1 MRTELSIFL
10 LCVLF
15 FFYKGSAQER
25 LSYEFYNKTE
35 RLGIGLLKIEK
46 QLIVIKNQ
54 QLNKDIEE
62 DMYSP
67 KHIVPLFFKP
77 DYDIFY
83 MVCLERQKAYYK
95 VLSATGDIY
104 FVHKA
109 EAKFVSW
116 SEFLRNTTGITNLN
130 WEQNP
135 LQEAPSEKSKMIRI
149 KDKEA
154 TYQVINV
161 KGDWIE
167 IQNEHN
173 AHEKGWIQW
182 RKADSLLIEVY
193 LLI

>member
-15 FFYKGSAQER
+15 FFYKGSAQEC

-35 RLGIGLLKIEK
+35 RLGIGLVKIEK
-46 QLIVIKNQ
+46 QLLVIKNQ
-54 QLNKDIEE
+54 QLNKEIEE
-62 DMYSP
+62 DIYSP

-77 DYDIFY
+77 DYNIFY
-83 MVCLERQKAYYK
+83 VVCLENQKAYYK

-104 FVHKA
+104 IVSKA

-116 SEFLRNTTGITNLN
+116 EAFLSNTTGVTNLN
-130 WEQNP
+130 WELNP
-135 LQEAPSEKSKMIRI
+135 LQEKPSEQSKMIRI
-149 KDKEA
+149 KDREA
-154 TYQVINV
+154 IYQVISV
-161 KGDWIE
+161 KGDWVE

>member
-1 MRTELSIFL
+1 MRTQFSIFL

-15 FFYKGSAQER
+15 FFYKGSAQEC

-35 RLGIGLLKIEK
+35 RLGIGLVKIEK
-46 QLIVIKNQ
+46 QFITVKNQ
-54 QLNKDIEE
+54 GLSEHIEE
-62 DMYSP
+62 DIYSP

-77 DYDIFY
+77 DYNIFY

-104 FVHKA
+104 FVPKA

-116 SEFLRNTTGITNLN
+116 AEFLRNTTGVTNLN

-149 KDKEA
+149 KDREA

-182 RKADSLLIEVY
+182 RKTDSLLIEVY

>member
-10 LCVLF
+10 FCVLF
-15 FFYKGSAQER
+15 FFYKGSAQEC

-35 RLGIGLLKIEK
+35 HLGIGLGKIEK
-46 QLIVIKNQ
+46 QLITVKNQ
-54 QLNKDIEE
+54 GLSEHIEE
-62 DMYSP
+62 DIYSP

-77 DYDIFY
+77 DYNIFY
-83 MVCLERQKAYYK
+83 VVCLERQKAYYK

-104 FVHKA
+104 FVSKA
-109 EAKFVSW
+109 EARFVSW
-116 SEFLRNTTGITNLN
+116 EAFLSNTMGVTNLN
-130 WEQNP
+130 WELNP

>member
-1 MRTELSIFL
+1 MRTELTIFL

-15 FFYKGSAQER
+15 FFYKGSAQEC

-35 RLGIGLLKIEK
+35 RLGIGLVKIEK
-46 QLIVIKNQ
+46 QLITVKNQ
-54 QLNKDIEE
+54 GLSKHIEE
-62 DMYSP
+62 DMYNP

-77 DYDIFY
+77 DYNIFY

-104 FVHKA
+104 FVPKA

-116 SEFLRNTTGITNLN
+116 AEFLRNTTGVTNLN

-149 KDKEA
+149 KDREA

-173 AHEKGWIQW
+173 AHEKGWIRW
-182 RKADSLLIEVY
+182 HKADSLLIEVY

>member
-10 LCVLF
+10 FCVLF

-35 RLGIGLLKIEK
+35 RLGIGLVKIEK
-46 QLIVIKNQ
+46 QLIVIKNH
-54 QLNKDIEE
+54 QLNKEIEE
-62 DMYSP
+62 DIYNP

-104 FVHKA
+104 FVSKA

-116 SEFLRNTTGITNLN
+116 AEFLRNTTGVTNLN
-130 WEQNP
+130 WELNP
-135 LQEAPSEKSKMIRI
+135 LRKTPSEKSKMIRI
-149 KDKEA
+149 KDREA
-154 TYQVINV
+154 TYRLINL
-161 KGDWIE
+161 KEDWIE

-173 AHEKGWIQW
+173 ANEKGRIQW
-182 RKADSLLIEVY
+182 SKADSLLIEVY

>member
-10 LCVLF
+10 FCVLF

-35 RLGIGLLKIEK
+35 RLGIGLVKIEK
-46 QLIVIKNQ
+46 QLITVKNQ
-54 QLNKDIEE
+54 GLSKHIEE
-62 DMYSP
+62 DMYNP

-77 DYDIFY
+77 DYNIFY
-83 MVCLERQKAYYK
+83 TVCLERQKAYYK
-95 VLSATGDIY
+95 VLWPTGDIY
-104 FVHKA
+104 FVPKT

-116 SEFLRNTTGITNLN
+116 AKFVRNTTGVTNLN

>member
-1 MRTELSIFL
+1 MRTELTIFL

-15 FFYKGSAQER
+15 FFYKGSAQES

-35 RLGIGLLKIEK
+35 RLGIGLVKIEK
-46 QLIVIKNQ
+46 QLLVIKNQ
-54 QLNKDIEE
+54 QLNKEIEE
-62 DMYSP
+62 DMYNP

-77 DYDIFY
+77 DYNIFY
-83 MVCLERQKAYYK
+83 VVCLENQKTYYK

-104 FVHKA
+104 FVPKA

-116 SEFLRNTTGITNLN
+116 EAFLRNTTGITNLN

-149 KDKEA
+149 KDREA
-154 TYQVINV
+154 IYQVISV
-161 KGDWIE
+161 KGDWVE
-167 IQNEHN
+167 IQNEHDV
-173 AHEKGWIQW
+173 HEKGWIRW

>member
-1 MRTELSIFL
+1 MRTELTIFL

-25 LSYEFYNKTE
+25 LSYQFYNKTE

-54 QLNKDIEE
+54 QLNKEIEE
-62 DMYSP
+62 DIYSP

-104 FVHKA
+104 FVPKA

-116 SEFLRNTTGITNLN
+116 AEFLRNTTGVTNLN
-130 WEQNP
+130 WELNP

-154 TYQVINV
+154 TYRVINV

-167 IQNEHN
+167 IQNEQD

-182 RKADSLLIEVY
+182 RKADNLLIEVY

>member
-35 RLGIGLLKIEK
+35 RLGIGLVKIEK

-54 QLNKDIEE
+54 RLNKEIEE
-62 DMYSP
+62 DIYSP
-67 KHIVPLFFKP
+67 KHRVPLFFKP
-77 DYDIFY
+77 DYNIFY
-83 MVCLERQKAYYK
+83 VVCLERQKAYYK

-104 FVHKA
+104 FVPKA
-109 EAKFVSW
+109 EARFVSW
-116 SEFLRNTTGITNLN
+116 EAFLSNTTGVTNLN
-130 WEQNP
+130 WELNP
-135 LQEAPSEKSKMIRI
+135 LQEMPSEQSKVIST
-149 KDKEA
+149 KDRKA
-154 TYQVINV
+154 TYQVISV
-161 KGDWIE
+161 KGDWVE
-167 IQNEHN
+167 IQNEYDT
-173 AHEKGWIQW
+173 HEKGWIRW

>member
-1 MRTELSIFL
+1 MRTQFVMFL
-10 LCVLF
+10 FCMLF

-35 RLGIGLLKIEK
+35 RLGIGLVKIEK
-46 QLIVIKNQ
+46 QLITVKNQ
-54 QLNKDIEE
+54 GLSEHIEE
-62 DMYSP
+62 DIYSP

-77 DYDIFY
+77 DYNIFY
-83 MVCLERQKAYYK
+83 VVCLERQKAYYK

-104 FVHKA
+104 FVSKA
-109 EAKFVSW
+109 EARFVSW
-116 SEFLRNTTGITNLN
+116 EAFLSNTMGVTNLN
-130 WEQNP
+130 WELNP
-135 LQEAPSEKSKMIRI
+135 LQEKPSEQSKVIRT
-149 KDKEA
+149 KDREA
-154 TYQVINV
+154 AYQVINV

-173 AHEKGWIQW
+173 AHEKGWIRW

>member
-15 FFYKGSAQER
+15 FFYKGSAQEC

-54 QLNKDIEE
+54 QLNKEIEE
-62 DMYSP
+62 DMYNP

-116 SEFLRNTTGITNLN
+116 SEFLRNTTGVTNLN

-135 LQEAPSEKSKMIRI
+135 LQEAPSEKSKVIRI

-167 IQNEHN
+167 VQNEHN
-173 AHEKGWIQW
+173 THEKGWIQW

>member
-10 LCVLF
+10 FCVLF
-15 FFYKGSAQER
+15 FFYKGSAQEC

-35 RLGIGLLKIEK
+35 CLGIGLVKIEK

-54 QLNKDIEE
+54 QLNKEIEE
-62 DMYSP
+62 DIYNP
-67 KHIVPLFFKP
+67 KRIVPLFFKP

-104 FVHKA
+104 FVPKA

-116 SEFLRNTTGITNLN
+116 EAFLSNTTGVTNLN
-130 WEQNP
+130 WELNP
-135 LQEAPSEKSKMIRI
+135 LRETPSEQSKVIST
-149 KDKEA
+149 KDREA
-154 TYQVINV
+154 IYQVINV

>member
-1 MRTELSIFL
+1 MRTQFIMFL
-10 LCVLF
+10 FCVLF
-15 FFYKGSAQER
+15 FFYKGSAQEC

-35 RLGIGLLKIEK
+35 RLGIGLVKIEK

-54 QLNKDIEE
+54 QLNKEIEE

-104 FVHKA
+104 FVPKA

-116 SEFLRNTTGITNLN
+116 AKFLSNTTGVTNLN
-130 WEQNP
+130 WELNP
-135 LQEAPSEKSKMIRI
+135 LQEMPSEQSKMIRI
-149 KDKEA
+149 KDREA
-154 TYQVINV
+154 IYQVTSV
-161 KGDWIE
+161 KGDWVE
-167 IQNEHN
+167 IQNEQD

>member
-1 MRTELSIFL
+1 MRTQFIMFL
-10 LCVLF
+10 FCVLF
-15 FFYKGSAQER
+15 FFYKGSAQEC

-35 RLGIGLLKIEK
+35 RLGIGLVKIEK

-54 QLNKDIEE
+54 QLNKEIEE
-62 DMYSP
+62 DIYSP

-104 FVHKA
+104 FVPKA

-116 SEFLRNTTGITNLN
+116 AEFLRNTTGITNLN
-130 WEQNP
+130 WEQNL
-135 LQEAPSEKSKMIRI
+135 LQEAPSEKSKVIKI

>member
-15 FFYKGSAQER
+15 FFYKGSAQEC

-35 RLGIGLLKIEK
+35 RLGIGLVKIEK
-46 QLIVIKNQ
+46 QLITVKNQ
-54 QLNKDIEE
+54 GLSKHIEE
-62 DMYSP
+62 DMYNP

-95 VLSATGDIY
+95 VLSATGGIY
-104 FVHKA
+104 FVPKA

-116 SEFLRNTTGITNLN
+116 AKFLRNTTGVTNLN
-130 WEQNP
+130 WELNP
-135 LQEAPSEKSKMIRI
+135 LRETPSEKSKMIRI
-149 KDKEA
+149 KDRKA
-154 TYQVINV
+154 TYQVISV
-161 KGDWIE
+161 KGDWVE
-167 IQNEHN
+167 IQNEQD
-173 AHEKGWIQW
+173 AHEKGWIRL
-182 RKADSLLIEVY
+182 RKADNLLIEVY

>member
-1 MRTELSIFL
+1 MRTQFVMFL
-10 LCVLF
+10 FCMLF

-35 RLGIGLLKIEK
+35 RLGIGLVKIEK
-46 QLIVIKNQ
+46 QLITVKNQ
-54 QLNKDIEE
+54 GLSEHIEE
-62 DMYSP
+62 DIYNP

-83 MVCLERQKAYYK
+83 VVCLERQKAYYK

-104 FVHKA
+104 FVSKA

-116 SEFLRNTTGITNLN
+116 GAFLSNTTGVTNLN
-130 WEQNP
+130 WELNP
-135 LQEAPSEKSKMIRI
+135 LQEMPSEQSKMIRI
-149 KDKEA
+149 KDREA
-154 TYQVINV
+154 IYQVTSV
-161 KGDWIE
+161 KGDWVE
-167 IQNEHN
+167 IQNEQD

>member
-1 MRTELSIFL
+1 MFL
-10 LCVLF
+10 FCMLF
-15 FFYKGSAQER
+15 FFYKGSAQEC

-35 RLGIGLLKIEK
+35 RLGIGLVKIEK
-46 QLIVIKNQ
+46 QLVTVKNQ
-54 QLNKDIEE
+54 GLSEHIEE
-62 DMYSP
+62 DIYNP

-77 DYDIFY
+77 DYNIFY
-83 MVCLERQKAYYK
+83 VVCLENQKAYYK

-104 FVHKA
+104 FVSKA

-116 SEFLRNTTGITNLN
+116 EAFLSNTTGVTNLN
-130 WEQNP
+130 WELNP
-135 LQEAPSEKSKMIRI
+135 LQEMPSEQSKMIRI
-149 KDKEA
+149 KDREA
-154 TYQVINV
+154 IYQVISV

-182 RKADSLLIEVY
+182 HKADSLLIEVY

>member
-10 LCVLF
+10 FCVLF

-35 RLGIGLLKIEK
+35 RLGIGLVKIEK

-54 QLNKDIEE
+54 QLNKEIEE
-62 DMYSP
+62 DIYSP
-67 KHIVPLFFKP
+67 KYIVPLFFKP
-77 DYDIFY
+77 DYNIFY
-83 MVCLERQKAYYK
+83 VVCLENQKAYYK

-104 FVHKA
+104 IVSKA

-116 SEFLRNTTGITNLN
+116 EAFLSNTTGVINLN
-130 WEQNP
+130 WELNP
-135 LQEAPSEKSKMIRI
+135 LQEKPSEQSKVIRT
-149 KDKEA
+149 KDREA
-154 TYQVINV
+154 AYQVINV

-173 AHEKGWIQW
+173 AHEKGWIRW
-182 RKADSLLIEVY
+182 HKADSLLIEVY

>member
-10 LCVLF
+10 FCVLF
-15 FFYKGSAQER
+15 FFYKGRAQEC

-35 RLGIGLLKIEK
+35 CLGIGLVKIEK

-77 DYDIFY
+77 DYNIFY
-83 MVCLERQKAYYK
+83 MVCLDRQKAYYK
-95 VLSATGDIY
+95 VLSATGNIY
-104 FVHKA
+104 FVPKA

-130 WEQNP
+130 WELNP
-135 LQEAPSEKSKMIRI
+135 LREAPFEKSKMIRI

>member
-15 FFYKGSAQER
+15 FFYKGSAQEC

-35 RLGIGLLKIEK
+35 RLGIGLVKIEK
-46 QLIVIKNQ
+46 QLLVIKNQ
-54 QLNKDIEE
+54 QLNKEIEE
-62 DMYSP
+62 DMYNP

-77 DYDIFY
+77 DYNIFY
-83 MVCLERQKAYYK
+83 VVCLENQKTYYK

-104 FVHKA
+104 FVPKA

-116 SEFLRNTTGITNLN
+116 EAFLRNTTGVTNLN
-130 WEQNP
+130 WEPNP
-135 LQEAPSEKSKMIRI
+135 LRETPSEKSKMIRI
-149 KDKEA
+149 KDRKA
-154 TYQVINV
+154 TYQVISV
-161 KGDWIE
+161 KGDWVE
-167 IQNEHN
+167 IQNEQD

-182 RKADSLLIEVY
+182 RKVDSLLIEVY

>member
-1 MRTELSIFL
+1 MRTELTIFL

-15 FFYKGSAQER
+15 FFYKGSAQEC

-35 RLGIGLLKIEK
+35 RLGIGLVKIEK
-46 QLIVIKNQ
+46 QLIIVKNQ
-54 QLNKDIEE
+54 GLSEHIEE
-62 DMYSP
+62 DIYSP
-67 KHIVPLFFKP
+67 KHMVPLFFKP
-77 DYDIFY
+77 DYNIFY

-104 FVHKA
+104 FVPKA

-116 SEFLRNTTGITNLN
+116 AKFLRNTTGVTNLN

-135 LQEAPSEKSKMIRI
+135 LQETPSEKSKMIRI
-149 KDKEA
+149 KDRKA
-154 TYQVINV
+154 TYQVISV
-161 KGDWIE
+161 KGDWVE
-167 IQNEHN
+167 IQNEQD

-182 RKADSLLIEVY
+182 RKADNLLIEIY

>member
-1 MRTELSIFL
+1 MRTQFIMFL
-10 LCVLF
+10 FCVLF

-35 RLGIGLLKIEK
+35 RLGIGLVKIEK
-46 QLIVIKNQ
+46 QLLVIKNQ
-54 QLNKDIEE
+54 QLNKEIEE
-62 DMYSP
+62 DIYNP

-77 DYDIFY
+77 DYNIFY
-83 MVCLERQKAYYK
+83 VVCLENQKAYYK

-104 FVHKA
+104 FVSKA

-116 SEFLRNTTGITNLN
+116 AEFLRNTTGITNLN

-149 KDKEA
+149 KDREA
-154 TYQVINV
+154 IYQVISV
-161 KGDWIE
+161 KGDWVE
-167 IQNEHN
+167 IQNEHDV
-173 AHEKGWIQW
+173 HEKGWIRW

>member
-35 RLGIGLLKIEK
+35 RLGIGLVKIEK
-46 QLIVIKNQ
+46 RLVTVKNHGPSEH
-54 QLNKDIEE
+54 IEE
-62 DMYSP
+62 DIYNP
-67 KHIVPLFFKP
+67 KPLVPLFFKP

-83 MVCLERQKAYYK
+83 MVCLENQKVYYK
-95 VLSATGDIY
+95 MLSATGDIY
-104 FVHKA
+104 FVPKA

-116 SEFLRNTTGITNLN
+116 EAFLSNTTGVTNLN
-130 WEQNP
+130 WELNP
-135 LQEAPSEKSKMIRI
+135 LQEMPSERSKVIRT
-149 KDKEA
+149 KDREA
-154 TYQVINV
+154 IYQVISV
-161 KGDWIE
+161 KGDWVE

-173 AHEKGWIQW
+173 AHEKGWIRW

>member
-62 DMYSP
+62 DMYNP

-104 FVHKA
+104 FVPKA

-116 SEFLRNTTGITNLN
+116 EAFLSNTTGVTNLN
-130 WEQNP
+130 WELNP
-135 LQEAPSEKSKMIRI
+135 LRETPSEQSKVIST
-149 KDKEA
+149 KDREA
-154 TYQVINV
+154 IYQVINV

-167 IQNEHN
+167 VQNEHN
-173 AHEKGWIQW
+173 AHEKGWIRW
-182 RKADSLLIEVY
+182 RKVDNLLIEVY

>member
-1 MRTELSIFL
+1 MRTQFIMFL
-10 LCVLF
+10 FCVLF

-35 RLGIGLLKIEK
+35 RLGIGLVKIEK

-54 QLNKDIEE
+54 QLNKEIEE
-62 DMYSP
+62 DMYNP

-77 DYDIFY
+77 DYNIFY

-104 FVHKA
+104 FVPKA

-116 SEFLRNTTGITNLN
+116 AKFLRNTTGITNLN
-130 WEQNP
+130 WELNP
-135 LQEAPSEKSKMIRI
+135 LQETPSEQSKVIST
-149 KDKEA
+149 KDREA
-154 TYQVINV
+154 IYRVISV
-161 KGDWIE
+161 KGDWVE
-167 IQNEHN
+167 IQNEHD
-173 AHEKGWIQW
+173 AHEKGWIRW
-182 RKADSLLIEVY
+182 CKADNLLIEIY